1 MIENL
6 LNKKVIISMLVS
18 RIDNLY
24 IKYKGIVTFVDDEFI
39 HLNNETYVAKKY
51 ILSIIVK

>member
-6 LNKKVIISMLVS
+6 LNKKVIISLIMGDMHGLS
-18 RIDNLY
+18 T
-24 IKYKGIVTFVDDEFI
+24 KYKGTVTYIDDEFI
-39 HLNNETYVAKKY
+39 HLDNETYVAKKY

>member
-18 RIDNLY
+18 GIDNLY
-24 IKYKGIVTFVDDEFI
+24 IKYKGTVTFVDDEFI
-39 HLNNETYVAKKY
+39 RLDNETYVAKKY
-51 ILSIIVK
+51 MLSIIVK

>member
-18 RIDNLY
+18 GIDNLY
-24 IKYKGIVTFVDDEFI
+24 IKYKGTVTFVDDEFI
-39 HLNNETYVAKKY
+39 RLDNETYVAKKY

>member
-18 RIDNLY
+18 GIDNLY
-24 IKYKGIVTFVDDEFI
+24 IKYMGTVTFVDDEFI
-39 HLNNETYVAKKY
+39 RLDNETYVAKKY

>member
-6 LNKKVIISMLVS
+6 LNKKVIISSIMGDMHGLS
-18 RIDNLY
+18 T
-24 IKYKGIVTFVDDEFI
+24 KYKGTVTYIDDKFI
-39 HLNNETYVAKKY
+39 RLDNETYVAKKY